1 MNAAAS
7 LPPQSGSGRATPRV
21 LVIDDSAVVRGL
33 VARWIEADPRFILAA
48 TCSDGEQGVKR
59 AGELQPDLIVLDV
72 EMPRMDGLTALPLIL
87 KAVPGVRVVMAST
100 LTHKGAE
107 VTMRAL
113 SLGAAD
119 FAPKPEA
126 GRLGGA
132 ETYRDELLGKL
143 AALAPGM
150 ARPVP
155 PAGAV
160 LPTHAPAPAPGAIRP
175 IASPEVSGRPA
186 PSASQLS
193 LLAIGSSTGGP
204 QALRRVIGAL
214 PARLNVPIVIAQ
226 HMPKVFTAIL
236 AEHLSREGLPAREA
250 SDGETLKPG
259 HIYVAPGDHHL
270 TVTGTPGQYRAR
282 LDQSPPVNFC
292 RPSVDPLFESCARAA
307 GKGLIALV
315 LTGMGSDGRTGAR
328 FVREAGGYTI
338 VQDQATSVVWGMPG
352 AVAEAGL
359 ADMILPL
366 EAVGPELSRRLTGA
380 R

>member
-1 MNAAAS
+1 M
-7 LPPQSGSGRATPRV
+7 PRV

-33 VARWIEADPRFILAA
+33 VARWIEADPRFTLAA

-132 ETYRDELLGKL
+132 ETYRDELLNKL
-143 AALAPGM
+143 AALAPRVL
-150 ARPVP
+150 RPVP
-155 PAGAV
+155 APGAPGPASSA
-160 LPTHAPAPAPGAIRP
+160 APAPAAIRP
-175 IASPEVSGRPA
+175 AASPDVSGRPA
-186 PSASQLS
+186 PSASQIA

-204 QALRRVIGAL
+204 QALRRVMGAL
-214 PARLNVPIVIAQ
+214 PAKLSIPVVIAQ

-236 AEHLSREGLPAREA
+236 AEHLSREGLPAKEA
-250 SDGETLKPG
+250 VHGEILKAG
-259 HIYVAPGDHHL
+259 HIYVAPGDQHL
-270 TVTGTPGQYRAR
+270 TVTGTPGHFRAN
-282 LDQSPPVNFC
+282 LDQNPPVNFC
-292 RPSVDPLFESCARAA
+292 RPAVDPLFESCARAA
-307 GKGLIALV
+307 GKGLVALV

-328 FVREAGGYTI
+328 FVRDAGGYTI

-352 AVAEAGL
+352 AVAEARL

-366 EAVGPELSRRLTGA
+366 EAIGPELSKRLIGG